1 MAGQSTA
8 IPVVP
13 ASVTTGV
20 SSPNPVASGAMNVGG
35 IMPVVPNKVLIE
47 REREAARQRQSLPV
61 IQSLARYVRDCF
73 SEARKAKEQ
82 DAEQRIF
89 RSLRQRRGEYE
100 ASVMAS
106 IRKQGGSEIY
116 MHLTS
121 NKCRAAS
128 AWLRDV
134 MSGTGGDKP
143 WSIEPTPVPEL
154 SGDVMELIT
163 QQAAQQ
169 LEALNTVGADVS
181 QAQLMEL
188 MTATKEQVMNKQL
201 EQARE
206 KAALMERKMEDQL
219 QEGGWNQAITQFLDD
234 IVTLPCAILKA
245 PVIRKRPTLKWV
257 QTESGWEM
265 QTVDDLHLE
274 IERVDP
280 LDIYPAP
287 YAVTI
292 DDGYIIERHRL
303 TRADLNALDGVEG
316 YDSGAIKAV
325 IAEYGRGGLNEWL
338 SVDAERAALNGQTS
352 VETSRANALIDALQF
367 WGTVPGET
375 LKEWGMTDEQVPDP
389 SKDYS
394 CEVWVI
400 GGWVIKATLN
410 IDPLG
415 RKPYYKASY
424 EELPGS
430 FWGNSVCDQIRDIQD
445 VCNSAARALVN
456 NMSIA
461 SGPQVMYNIDRL
473 PPGADLTEMHPWK
486 IWQVT
491 SDPYGNTAQKPVEF
505 FQPNPMVT
513 ELIGVYD
520 KFSALAD
527 EYSGIPRYMAGEAP
541 TGGVGRTA
549 SGISMLMGNATKAIK
564 QVVANIDAHVIAP
577 LLRRYYFYNMRYGD
591 DPEMKGDVNIVAR
604 GALAISTKDSIQV
617 RRNEFLQIASNSQA
631 INGIVGMEGLAA
643 VLREV
648 VKSLDMNPDSIVPS
662 TEVLKA
668 RQLAIAAAQEQAAA
682 AEAAANGEAPA
693 AGPSPSGQ
701 ELANGAPVTDNFSPQ
716 QSTM

>member
-1 MAGQSTA
+1 MVTTTSAA
-8 IPVVP
+8 IPPVP
-13 ASVTTGV
+13 T
-20 SSPNPVASGAMNVGG
+20 SGSAANQPMVKSQAMNIGG
-35 IMPVVPNKVLIE
+35 IMPVVPNSVLIE
-47 REREAARQRQSLPV
+47 REREAAKQRQTLPV
-61 IQSLARYVRDCF
+61 IQNLARYVRDSF
-73 SEARKAKEQ
+73 AEARKAKEQ

-89 RSLRQRRGEYE
+89 KSLRQRRGEYE
-100 ASVMAS
+100 ADVVTA
-106 IRKQGGSEIY
+106 IREQGGSDIY

-134 MSGTGGDKP
+134 MSGMGGDKP
-143 WSIEPTPVPEL
+143 WTIEPTPVPEL
-154 SGDVMELIT
+154 SGDIMEQIT
-163 QQAAQQ
+163 LAAGQQ
-169 LEALNTVGADVS
+169 LEAMNTVGADVS
-181 QAQLMEL
+181 QADLLEL
-188 MTATKEQVMNKQL
+188 MTAIKEQVMNKQL
-201 EQARE
+201 EEARE

-245 PVIRKRPTLKWV
+245 PVVRKRPTLKWT
-257 QTESGWEM
+257 QGPAGWELV
-265 QTVDDLHLE
+265 TAEELRLE
-274 IERVDP
+274 VERVDP

-287 YAVTI
+287 YAVTF
-292 DDGYIIERHRL
+292 DDGYVIERHRL
-303 TRADLNALDGVEG
+303 TRGDLNLLDGVDG

-325 IAEYGRGGLNEWL
+325 IAEYGRGGLSEWL
-338 SVDAERAALNGQTS
+338 SVDAERAALNGQTTT
-352 VETSRANALIDALQF
+352 TSTRANSLIDALQY

-400 GGWVIKATLN
+400 GAWVIKATLN

-424 EELPGS
+424 EEVPGS
-430 FWGNSVCDQIRDIQD
+430 FWGHSVCDQIRDIQA
-445 VCNSAARALVN
+445 VCNSSARALVN
-456 NMSIA
+456 NMGIA

-473 PPGADLTEMHPWK
+473 PPGAELSEMHPWK

-491 SDPYGNTAQKPVEF
+491 SDPYGNSAQKPIEF
-505 FQPNPMVT
+505 FQPNTMIT
-513 ELIGVYD
+513 ELMGVYD

-564 QVVANIDAHVIAP
+564 QVVANIDANVLSP
-577 LLRRYYFYNMRYGD
+577 MLRRYYFYNMRYGED
-591 DPEMKGDVNIVAR
+591 QDLKGDVNIVAR
-604 GALAISTKDSIQV
+604 GALSIATKDSIQV

-631 INGIVGMEGLAA
+631 ITGIIGQEGLAA

-648 VKSLDMNPDSIVPS
+648 VKNLDMNPDSIVPS
-662 TEVLKA
+662 SEILKA
-668 RQLAIAAAQEQAAA
+668 RQMAIAAAQEQAAQ
-682 AEAAANGEAPA
+682 AELAANGGTQPD
-693 AGPSPSGQ
+693 AGPSESGQ
-701 ELANGAPVTDNFSPQ
+701 ELMDGAPVADNFSPQ
-716 QSTM
+716 VGV